1 MKPSILPP
9 LMSLFAA
16 ALVCGPP
23 WLMSSVV
30 NHGRVHP
37 SLTSGFGTQTVGLP
51 FFIGIPSASG
61 KVPKYWSKE
70 RFSCITMTM
79 CWSLPPLGSVVLVA
93 RSGDPDAAPDR
104 VAMDGASLVHATSA
118 IAAIVVAT
126 TSVRRIDTT
135 ADISGGSPSRPGV
148 HEHSD
153 R

>member
-1 MKPSILPP
+1 MPDVFHVVMKPSILPP

-61 KVPKYWSKE
+61 KVPKYWS
-70 RFSCITMTM
+70 R
-79 CWSLPPLGSVVLVA
+79 
-93 RSGDPDAAPDR
+93 
-104 VAMDGASLVHATSA
+104 
-118 IAAIVVAT
+118 
-126 TSVRRIDTT
+126 VRRPN
-135 ADISGGSPSRPGV
+135 AHRRRQSSLQYLRLVRSR
-148 HEHSD
+148 SD
-153 R
+153 SHGPA